1 MPPTNYGRDFY
12 LLGDY
17 GKIAHYIEKNK
28 TESQSHSINKGEFKI
43 D

>member
-1 MPPTNYGRDFY
+1 MLPTNYGRDFY

-17 GKIAHYIEKNK
+17 GKITHYIEKNK
-28 TESQSHSINKGEFKI
+28 IESQSHNINKDEFKM